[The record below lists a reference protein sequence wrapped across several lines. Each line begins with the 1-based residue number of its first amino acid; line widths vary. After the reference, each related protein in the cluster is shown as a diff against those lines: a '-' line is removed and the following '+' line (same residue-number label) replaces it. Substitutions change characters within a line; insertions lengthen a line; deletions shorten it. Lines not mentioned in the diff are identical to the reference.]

1 MFLHRQLLTCS
12 RITREL
18 RGKANFGSK
27 NRLAHKRPIC
37 KPLSPHALP
46 HELQN
51 IRFHNS
57 KKPERHALSER
68 HLDQYYPKP
77 TFRFTAFVLR
87 HSSFVISLIFA
98 LPVTP
103 ASARTWSSTSGSYTV
118 EAEFIEL
125 KDDGTVVL
133 KTQAGKTI
141 EVSLAKLS
149 TADQEFA
156 RSQGSKKMP
165 APAAPEPLK
174 SPDDIESE
182 AAKSRT
188 AKDAVL
194 VYKFYLAKPNLT
206 PDQRAAAE
214 ARLKEWKKR
223 AGDDLVRIGRQWVSK
238 AEAEKIRR
246 QAEAKIAQAVEYLRL
261 KNEQLAEKT
270 LEEASR
276 MDPDSIQADFLMG
289 VVYGTSKNDKKAQQ
303 HFEKCLKREPGNA
316 SVMNNLAVSLAGQKK
331 FSEAARHWKAA
342 AAKAPKM
349 PALSQNI
356 GSLITLSGTKQAKLP
371 QKTLD
376 DLSQLYDELINTHK
390 NPRPSQVAFVYTPPY
405 GAEFGGDRRSGEGA
419 PRGDSVVVSSGSGF
433 VVHPHIILTN
443 RHVIDKASGLLV
455 LNPKDPNGEPLP
467 AELIATAEGL
477 DLALIRC
484 EGLDAPAVPLVDKL
498 PPRGS
503 DIMVL
508 GYPLGP
514 EFGTALKSTRGSMVA
529 MPDASVD
536 NMCLYDAVTN
546 PGNSGGP
553 LCDKTARVAA
563 VVRAVTGSVGGNYGA
578 AIPIASAMPFL
589 RSHIPQLAETSTDA
603 QELDWPGVDAKI
615 APSTVLILKKESPR
629 TELGIGG
636 KR

>member
-1 MFLHRQLLTCS
+1 
-12 RITREL
+12 
-18 RGKANFGSK
+18 
-27 NRLAHKRPIC
+27 
-37 KPLSPHALP
+37 
-46 HELQN
+46 
-51 IRFHNS
+51 
-57 KKPERHALSER
+57 
-68 HLDQYYPKP
+68 
-77 TFRFTAFVLR
+77 VLR
-87 HSSFVISLIFA
+87 APRSLFLAILAFLLVA
-98 LPVTP
+98 TTTTRTVH
-103 ASARTWSSTSGSYTV
+103 ARTWSSATGSYTV
-118 EAEFIEL
+118 EADFVDL

-133 KTQAGKTI
+133 KTKAGKTI

-149 TADQEFA
+149 TADQAFA

-165 APAAPEPLK
+165 APVAPEQPK
-174 SPDDIESE
+174 SADDIEAE

-188 AKDAVL
+188 AKEAVL

-206 PDQRAAAE
+206 PEERTAAE

-223 AGDDLVRIGRQWVSK
+223 ADEDLVRIGRQWVTK
-238 AEAEKIRR
+238 AEAEKIRK
-246 QAEAKIAQAVEYLRL
+246 QTEGKIAQAVEYLRL

-289 VVYGTSKNDKKAQQ
+289 VVYGTNKNDKKAQQ
-303 HFEKCLKREPGNA
+303 HFEKCLKREPDNA

-331 FSEAARHWKAA
+331 FSEAARQWKAA

-356 GSLITLSGTKQAKLP
+356 GSLITLAGTKQAKLP

-376 DLSQLYDELINTHK
+376 DLSELYEDLVNKHG

-405 GAEFGGDRRSGEGA
+405 GAEFGGDRQRGEAA

-455 LNPKDPNGEPLP
+455 LNPKNPKGEPLP
-467 AELIATAEGL
+467 AELIATADGL

-484 EGLDAPAVPLVDKL
+484 DALDAPAVPLSEKL

-553 LCDKTARVAA
+553 LCDKSARVAA

-589 RSHIPQLAETSTDA
+589 KSHIPDLADSADEA
-603 QELDWPGVDAKI
+603 KELDWPGVDAKV
-615 APSTVLILKKESPR
+615 APSTVLILKKESVR
-629 TELGIGG
+629 SELGIGG